1 MDFGAIFYIAIGLIY
16 FFGQA
21 IGRYKLFEKA
31 GKPGWAAFIPGYNHY
46 IWLQLIGKPAWWV
59 ALVFIPIASTLVIVA
74 MKIDLARAFGK
85 HKLKEHAAALFL
97 PFYFFPKL
105 GFDEKVKYLGPADQ
119 QKNIPKKSGAREW
132 GDAILFAGVS
142 ALIIRTFLMEAFMIP
157 TSSMERS
164 LMAGDFLFVSKVHYG
179 ARMPQVP
186 LAIPFVHNKIKLGDF
201 TMKSYLDF
209 PQLPYYRTPGFARV
223 QRNDVVV
230 FNYPKHD
237 IEALPDGAG
246 KVKPT
251 SMKENYIKRCV
262 GVPGDVLEVR
272 GGQVYID
279 GAQGYQPENMQKEF
293 KVLGKP
299 GTQFV
304 TQKRIG
310 KGKDLKG
317 KTTRFVE
324 YTFPQ
329 REDLGFRMLK
339 APIRAFVKE
348 VYNYSDNPNWY
359 INSLENQEF
368 TLFMTDDVAEI
379 IRKNPNVSKVEEVT
393 KPKGQRDGGLYPA
406 LYRGVNARAFAEM
419 FPWNIDYYGPLTIPS
434 KGMTIDITDGKNY
447 ALYQRVITGYEKH
460 DLERQESNGQVKV
473 LLDGNPITEYTFE
486 MDYYWMMGDNR
497 HNSQDSRFWGFVPE
511 DHIVGKPL
519 FVFMSYESDF
529 GLRLGRIGTKNVK

>member
-1 MDFGAIFYIAIGLIY
+1 M
-16 FFGQA
+16 
-21 IGRYKLFEKA
+21 
-31 GKPGWAAFIPGYNHY
+31 
-46 IWLQLIGKPAWWV
+46 
-59 ALVFIPIASTLVIVA
+59 VA

-85 HKLKEHAAALFL
+85 HKLKEHAAALLL
-97 PFYFFPKL
+97 PFYFFPKI
-105 GFDEKVKYLGPADQ
+105 GFDSKVAYLGPADQ
-119 QKNIPKKSGAREW
+119 QKNAPKKSGAREW

-186 LAIPFVHNKIKLGDF
+186 IAIPFVHNKVKLGSF

-209 PQLPYYRTPGFARV
+209 PQLPYYRTPGFAKV

-237 IEALPDGAG
+237 IEALNDGAG

-262 GVPGDVLEVR
+262 GVPGDNLEVR
-272 GGQVYID
+272 GGQVYIN
-279 GAQGYQPENMQKEF
+279 GELGYQPENMQKEF

-299 GTQFV
+299 GTKFV

-310 KGKDLKG
+310 KSRNAQGNSV
-317 KTTRFVE
+317 RFVE

-329 REDLGFRMLK
+329 REELGFRMLK
-339 APIRAFVKE
+339 APIRSFFNE
-348 VYNYSDNPNWY
+348 VYKYSENPNWY

-368 TLFMTDDVAEI
+368 TLFMTDEVAEA
-379 IRKNPNVSKVEEVT
+379 IRKNPNVSKVEEVN
-393 KPKGQRDGGLYPA
+393 KLKGQRDGALYPTI
-406 LYRGVNARAFAEM
+406 YRGANSREFAAL
-419 FPWNIDYYGPLTIPS
+419 FPWNIDYYGPLKIPH
-434 KGMTIDITDGKNY
+434 KGMTIDLTDQKNY
-447 ALYQRVITGYEKH
+447 GLYQRVITGYEGH
-460 DLERQESNGQVKV
+460 ELERQESKGQVKV
-473 LLDGNPITEYTFE
+473 LLDGIAVTEYTFE

-529 GLRLGRIGTKNVK
+529 GLRLDRVGTQNVK